1 MITYVQKNNNKMK
14 FWKKKKNMQKNNKAA
29 VPDHFFREIDIEF
42 LMHELK
48 GPISVIEAGMK
59 TILKKQE
66 KFGKLSVKQKAII
79 ERSLRNSIKARKM
92 IYGLLEIGRSEADCF
107 ECKCFM
113 LSESLY
119 PCIMESLEASGCDI
133 FDGPLPIEDR
143 KAMGDI
149 LEKNNVKLNIP
160 DTIWEIPIFQDEFKF
175 RQITGNLIGN
185 AIHHRKES
193 IKIKAEIHDNLLA
206 IDVVDDG
213 PGIAPEDH
221 KIIFERYRQSRTAT
235 PTNRSGHGLGL
246 AGSYILAK
254 RLNGDIEIVKHKGN
268 GAVFR
273 LTIPVAPALP

>member
-1 MITYVQKNNNKMK
+1 
-14 FWKKKKNMQKNNKAA
+14 MQKTNKAA

-66 KFGKLSVKQKAII
+66 KFGKLSIKQKTII
-79 ERSLRNSIKARKM
+79 ERTLRNSIKARKM

-107 ECKCFM
+107 ECSCFM

-119 PCIMESLEASGCDI
+119 PCIMDSLEASGCDL
-133 FDGPLPIEDR
+133 FDEPLSIEDS
-143 KAMGDI
+143 KAMGEI
-149 LEKNNVKLNIP
+149 LEKNKVELNIP
-160 DTIWEIPIFQDEFKF
+160 DAIWELPIFQDEFKF

-185 AIHHRKES
+185 AIHYRKES
-193 IKIKAEIHDNLLA
+193 IQIRADIHNNLLT

-221 KIIFERYRQSRTAT
+221 KIIFERYRQASTGIL
-235 PTNRSGHGLGL
+235 PNRSGHGLGL

-254 RLNGDIEIVKHKGN
+254 RLKGDIEIVKHKGN

-273 LTIPVAPALP
+273 LTIPVAPASA

>member
-1 MITYVQKNNNKMK
+1 
-14 FWKKKKNMQKNNKAA
+14 MQENNKAA

-66 KFGKLSVKQKAII
+66 KFGKLSIKQKAII

-107 ECKCFM
+107 ECSCFM

-119 PCIMESLEASGCDI
+119 PCIMESLEASGCDM
-133 FDGPLPIEDR
+133 FDGPLPIEDM

-149 LEKNNVKLNIP
+149 LEKNKVELNIP

-193 IKIKAEIHDNLLA
+193 IKIKAEIHNNLLA
-206 IDVVDDG
+206 IDVIDDG

-221 KIIFERYRQSRTAT
+221 KIIFERYRQISTGVLT
-235 PTNRSGHGLGL
+235 SRSGHGLGL

-254 RLNGDIEIVKHKGN
+254 RLKGDIEIVKHKGN

-273 LTIPVAPALP
+273 LTLPVAPALP